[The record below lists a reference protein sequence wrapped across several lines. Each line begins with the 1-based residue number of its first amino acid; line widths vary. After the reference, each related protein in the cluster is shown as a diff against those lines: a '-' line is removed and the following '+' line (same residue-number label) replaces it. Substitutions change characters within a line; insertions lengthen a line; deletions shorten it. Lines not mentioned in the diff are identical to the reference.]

1 MAIITDFGGGQNSN
15 NPPSS
20 IGQNQAVSAKNLVIL
35 PNGKG
40 FRKRNGN
47 SVFNLT
53 DMVDSSTAITG
64 LAEYIQVDGDKWMM
78 AVAGTDLFKS
88 DEFDGT
94 MDTITGS
101 LTITSG
107 QNNFWQ
113 MFTFEDTLIAV
124 GGAPDAPFTW
134 GGTGNGALL
143 GGSPPSGNFGF
154 QHNNRIFVGN
164 TSANP
169 SRLRWSVLGNS
180 ADWSGQGSGFQDVWT
195 SDNDNL
201 VGAAPLNSDVVLLFK
216 QNSIHQMITRE
227 HPFPVFPLFSN
238 IGAVSKNAIVVFDG
252 IVWFITPKGHM
263 RGTDGTKI
271 FTPADVP
278 TISHIDNRWGNLN
291 NSRLKHIFG
300 FPYVGVDFSHMNWLV
315 SDGSTQTTNN
325 ADFVW
330 DINNR
335 CWIEYDGGYNANV
348 GMVTQDGVMY
358 TGHYDGRVH
367 KQDVKNL
374 FRDEANFTR
383 PIDMIWRSRWEDLG
397 SLTNIKQF
405 DWINIDYETQT
416 SGTLDVK
423 LGVDYSEDLLIKTPS
438 IRAPGGIL
446 DNFIL
451 DTDVLGGQDNA
462 VINILDESIRGN
474 KIQLA
479 FQNNRLN
486 QTVRINGYNFTGKIY
501 GQKDFTSK

>member
-1 MAIITDFGGGQNSN
+1 
-15 NPPSS
+15 
-20 IGQNQAVSAKNLVIL
+20 
-35 PNGKG
+35 
-40 FRKRNGN
+40 
-47 SVFNLT
+47 
-53 DMVDSSTAITG
+53 
-64 LAEYIQVDGDKWMM
+64 
-78 AVAGTDLFKS
+78 
-88 DEFDGT
+88 
-94 MDTITGS
+94 
-101 LTITSG
+101 
-107 QNNFWQ
+107 
-113 MFTFEDTLIAV
+113 
-124 GGAPDAPFTW
+124 
-134 GGTGNGALL
+134 
-143 GGSPPSGNFGF
+143 
-154 QHNNRIFVGN
+154 
-164 TSANP
+164 
-169 SRLRWSVLGNS
+169 
-180 ADWSGQGSGFQDVWT
+180 
-195 SDNDNL
+195 
-201 VGAAPLNSDVVLLFK
+201 
-216 QNSIHQMITRE
+216 
-227 HPFPVFPLFSN
+227 
-238 IGAVSKNAIVVFDG
+238 
-252 IVWFITPKGHM
+252 
-263 RGTDGTKI
+263 
-271 FTPADVP
+271 
-278 TISHIDNRWGNLN
+278 
-291 NSRLKHIFG
+291 
-300 FPYVGVDFSHMNWLV
+300 MNWLV

-405 DWINIDYETQT
+405 DWINIDYDTQT